1 MKPLA
6 LSLLAFACVLTA
18 CRTQIGP
25 TAGADSIALVVLPF
39 GVALGSPPPPIDV
52 ARVIATDLAATDRYA
67 PVAVVGE
74 PPQPAEWTRVDVEA
88 WRRADVDYVVVGVV
102 GMVHDGGHE
111 IEFLV
116 VDTRTGFSVVGYQ
129 MPSAPDE
136 LEKTV
141 HQIADVVH
149 QRLTGE
155 QAGFATQRG
164 PLVTGDPD
172 QRDSALPLSSCTHA
186 VVGNVLSSPS
196 NEGGPSARS

>member
-6 LSLLAFACVLTA
+6 LSLLAFACALAA

-25 TAGADSIALVVLPF
+25 TAGADSIALVVIPF
-39 GVALGSPPPPIDV
+39 GVALGSPPPPFDV
-52 ARVIATDLAATDRYA
+52 ARVIVADLAATERYA
-67 PVAVVGE
+67 PVAVAGD
-74 PPQPAEWTRVDVEA
+74 PPPPAEWTRVDVEA
-88 WRRADVDYVVVGVV
+88 WRRDGVDYVVVGVV

-136 LEKTV
+136 LAQTA

-149 QRLTGE
+149 RRLTGE
-155 QAGFATQRG
+155 KAEIAIEAATSKSKCG
-164 PLVTGDPD
+164 
-172 QRDSALPLSSCTHA
+172 S
-186 VVGNVLSSPS
+186 
-196 NEGGPSARS
+196 

>member
-25 TAGADSIALVVLPF
+25 TAGADPIALVVLPF

-52 ARVIATDLAATDRYA
+52 ARAIAADLAATDRYA
-67 PVAVVGE
+67 PVAVAGD
-74 PPQPAEWTRVDVEA
+74 PPHPAEWTRIDVEA
-88 WRRADVDYVVVGVV
+88 WRRADADYVVVGVV

-129 MPSAPDE
+129 MQSAPDQ
-136 LEKTV
+136 LAKTA
-141 HQIADVVH
+141 HQVADVVH

-155 QAGFATQRG
+155 KAAIAIEAMT
-164 PLVTGDPD
+164 
-172 QRDSALPLSSCTHA
+172 SKSK
-186 VVGNVLSSPS
+186 
-196 NEGGPSARS
+196 GGS